1 MVVQLSLDILLI
13 YIYIDIHPVVPPTT
27 VSHVFYES
35 YPIGSHGG
43 ESHVVIPLIQVTLP
57 PDFTER
63 LQKCER
69 QNQDLEA
76 PWEHLGNHEGPTVD
90 ICDVAYYTL
99 IYLIMYIRVF

>member
-35 YPIGSHGG
+35 YPIGSHG

-99 IYLIMYIRVF
+99 IYLIRYIRVF